1 MIAIDLSKQ
10 EALDSDPKA
19 IQQINFTGNL
29 YQGRNVN
36 VNTTTSFI
44 IEKAEK
50 NILDFSQEIV
60 RLLQFYFFFHTILK

>member
-10 EALDSDPKA
+10 QALDSDPKA
-19 IQQINFTGNL
+19 IQQINFTGN
-29 YQGRNVN
+29 
-36 VNTTTSFI
+36 TATSFI

-60 RLLQFYFFFHTILK
+60 RLL